1 MRVLQRLLR
10 SRSSCSASQQSL
22 PPRSVWQ
29 PCNTVLTAVGF
40 PLLGQAGFSEWS
52 LLASFPGSFSIL
64 PIFCPFCSPFHCFC
78 HLLRVQHPIL
88 HDFRSSVQD
97 ELFHNLVAQ
106 FVGITIAAPL
116 SLTACSG
123 SGIPEEATLSTRP
136 PGFAK
141 ASKPPAMKI
150 PAKSIR
156 LSVLTIVSCNP
167 FQTKLQRMRVR

>member
-106 FVGITIAAPL
+106 FVGSSTETQNLEQPMSRYQLRLPGTIL
-116 SLTACSG
+116 
-123 SGIPEEATLSTRP
+123 
-136 PGFAK
+136 
-141 ASKPPAMKI
+141 
-150 PAKSIR
+150 
-156 LSVLTIVSCNP
+156 
-167 FQTKLQRMRVR
+167 

>member
-106 FVGITIAAPL
+106 FVGPARRRHQQRAQTAAFPPLALARVGL
-116 SLTACSG
+116 SLLPTSA
-123 SGIPEEATLSTRP
+123 
-136 PGFAK
+136 
-141 ASKPPAMKI
+141 ASA
-150 PAKSIR
+150 S
-156 LSVLTIVSCNP
+156 
-167 FQTKLQRMRVR
+167 FQLAQSALRWPDCVHEDLRR

>member
-1 MRVLQRLLR
+1 
-10 SRSSCSASQQSL
+10 SSCSASQQSL

-106 FVGITIAAPL
+106 FVGKEGYPL
-116 SLTACSG
+116 PL
-123 SGIPEEATLSTRP
+123 
-136 PGFAK
+136 
-141 ASKPPAMKI
+141 
-150 PAKSIR
+150 R
-156 LSVLTIVSCNP
+156 LYQAHYSE
-167 FQTKLQRMRVR
+167 